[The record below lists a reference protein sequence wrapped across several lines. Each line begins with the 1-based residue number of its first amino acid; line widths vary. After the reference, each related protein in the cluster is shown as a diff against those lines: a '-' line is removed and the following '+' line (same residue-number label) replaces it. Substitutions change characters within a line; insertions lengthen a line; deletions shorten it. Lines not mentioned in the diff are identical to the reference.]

1 MAETQ
6 NNTPIFLRVISV
18 ILFLFGVFAFFGSLF
33 MWGDGFL
40 LSFPEGVD
48 YTFHITDILVNAPA
62 SILAAIGLWRLKRY
76 GFVAAYFVAGFY
88 VYASVEI
95 FVHVFK
101 AGPPFATE
109 ILVPQILAVIVAIT
123 LMIYLWKKQDIFFD
137 EKGKA

>member
-33 MWGDGFL
+33 MWGEGFL

-48 YTFHITDILVNAPA
+48 YTFPITDILVNAPA

-95 FVHVFK
+95 FVHVFQ

-109 ILVPQILAVIVAIT
+109 ILVPQILAVMVAIT